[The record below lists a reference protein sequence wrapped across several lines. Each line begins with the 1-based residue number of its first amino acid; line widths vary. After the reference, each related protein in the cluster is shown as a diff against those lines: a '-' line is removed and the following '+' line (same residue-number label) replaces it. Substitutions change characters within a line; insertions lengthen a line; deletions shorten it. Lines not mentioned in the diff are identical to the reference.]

1 MSKAKH
7 VMEITPPDYGI
18 REEREVF
25 RGYRCPRCGG
35 EGGFT
40 EQTGHDEYRTKPCGY
55 CDGTGRVKATVTV
68 LWRPDYE
75 G

>member
-1 MSKAKH
+1 MSRAKH

-35 EGGFT
+35 EGSFT
-40 EQTGHDEYRTKPCGY
+40 E
-55 CDGTGRVKATVTV
+55 
-68 LWRPDYE
+68 
-75 G
+75 